1 MEKIFSITNA
11 DGIQTLVAPDGHEH
25 RAEEALAMWF
35 QTLPSEVLAS
45 MVAKLVN
52 VQSAAAQE
60 LSQRGCDP
68 LNGLWIGF
76 EKARAKAL
84 ALQSKV
90 SQ

>member
-25 RAEEALAMWF
+25 QAEEALAMWF

-52 VQSAAAQE
+52 VQAAAAQE
-60 LSQRGCDP
+60 LSLRGCDP

-84 ALQSKV
+84 ALQSKFL
-90 SQ
+90 

>member
-1 MEKIFSITNA
+1 MEKIFSITNT

-25 RAEEALAMWF
+25 HAEEALAMWF

-52 VQSAAAQE
+52 VQVAAAQE

>member
-25 RAEEALAMWF
+25 QAEEALAMWF

-45 MVAKLVN
+45 MVAKLVD
-52 VQSAAAQE
+52 VRVAAAKD
-60 LSQRGCDP
+60 LSLRGCDP
-68 LNGLWIGF
+68 LNDLYIGF

-90 SQ
+90 GK